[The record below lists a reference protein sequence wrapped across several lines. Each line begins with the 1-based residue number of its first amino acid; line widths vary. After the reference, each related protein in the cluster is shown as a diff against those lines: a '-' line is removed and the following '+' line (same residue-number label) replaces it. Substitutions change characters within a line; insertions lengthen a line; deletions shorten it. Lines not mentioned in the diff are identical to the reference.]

1 MEEPAIEEGD
11 NHRDVE
17 VAPALI
23 SVHPDH
29 KFIVVSIGSDLRVFD
44 LQGGC
49 SVTLVDDSSGPL
61 HKDSIRAIR
70 FGAEGKLFVSAGDDK
85 LVKIWN
91 ANSWHCI
98 STVCSEKRVSAVA
111 ISKDGLFVCFADK
124 FGVVW
129 ALNLDGFDENQV
141 LVDKKAAPVLAHYCS
156 IITSLEFSL
165 DGRFIISADR
175 DFKIRVSVFPKKPL
189 DGAHEIQSFCL
200 GHTEFVS
207 CLAFICAPDYPEGFL
222 VSGSGDSTV
231 RLWDITS
238 GSLLD
243 TCEVGSQAGFLES
256 NGRGEEHY
264 SAVID
269 LCTTPDGTLVAAAIQ
284 SLQGI
289 MLLNCNISAKSLSI
303 AKVVSIT
310 GGSFIPTSL
319 GTASCAEFLW
329 MVTGVSTL
337 HGLDSHSLARVRVI
351 SGFRISSADSVEHE
365 PTMLEDDEIP
375 GGEKLL
381 EKLQGSVSI
390 ENKVFS
396 AAAEAVKMAMCNLLI
411 KKQYSADKREFRKR
425 TRNDKKIKQ

>member
-70 FGAEGKLFVSAGDDK
+70 FGAEGELFVSAGDDK

-156 IITSLEFSL
+156 IITSL
-165 DGRFIISADR
+165 
-175 DFKIRVSVFPKKPL
+175 VSVFPKKPL

-207 CLAFICAPDYPEGFL
+207 CLAFVCAPDYPEGFL

-256 NGRGEEHY
+256 NGREEEHY

-269 LCTTPDGTLVAAAIQ
+269 LCTTPDG
-284 SLQGI
+284 I
-289 MLLNCNISAKSLSI
+289 MLLNCNLSAKSLSI

-351 SGFRISSADSVEHE
+351 SGFRISSPDSVEHE